1 MLTLNNVMG
10 VIEASRLWGLHPD
23 YIKKLAQQKK
33 VIARKIGQTWILV
46 KDQPNP
52 KK

>member
-1 MLTLNNVMG
+1 MNPLEKIMG
-10 VIEASRLWGLHPD
+10 VMEASSVWKLHPD
-23 YIKKLAQQKK
+23 YIKKLAQQQK
-33 VIARKIGQTWILV
+33 VIARKIGQTWILI